1 MQLHHYFQNKLFMF
15 LAAVCPLF
23 LRPHHSLLFTSVYHW
38 YLYWPPDPRRHLNLL
53 PGLRELFFSSFLK
66 PGSKCQN
73 YHGWCGE
80 YWLLSFFPP
89 LLLFPHS
96 TLLPHPS
103 RIPTSAAPFCEK
115 YLLIALKGA
124 SLEYH
129 PNSFSWF
136 TNPCMIWLSLHI
148 WLTFLSVPQY
158 TKCVSSTWN
167 ALLSD
172 L

>member
-1 MQLHHYFQNKLFMF
+1 MPSISQAPPLPIVYICLPLVFI
-15 LAAVCPLF
+15 LATWLQKAFKFASRLKIIV
-23 LRPHHSLLFTSVYHW
+23 
-38 YLYWPPDPRRHLNLL
+38 
-53 PGLRELFFSSFLK
+53 FSSFLK

-89 LLLFPHS
+89 LFLFPHS
-96 TLLPHPS
+96 TLLHRSS
-103 RIPTSAAPFCEK
+103 RIPTSAAPFGEK
-115 YLLIALKGA
+115 YLLIALKRA

-148 WLTFLSVPQY
+148 RLTFLSVPQY
-158 TKCVSSTWN
+158 TKFISSTWN
-167 ALLSD
+167 AFLSD

>member
-1 MQLHHYFQNKLFMF
+1 MPSISQAPPLPIVYICLPLVFI
-15 LAAVCPLF
+15 LATWLQKAFKFASRLKRIV
-23 LRPHHSLLFTSVYHW
+23 
-38 YLYWPPDPRRHLNLL
+38 
-53 PGLRELFFSSFLK
+53 FSGFLK

-73 YHGWCGE
+73 YHG
-80 YWLLSFFPP
+80 LLSFFPP
-89 LLLFPHS
+89 LFLFPHS
-96 TLLPHPS
+96 TLLPLPS

-115 YLLIALKGA
+115 YLLITLKRA

-136 TNPCMIWLSLHI
+136 TNPCMIWLSFHI
-148 WLTFLSVPQY
+148 RLTFLSVPQY
-158 TKCVSSTWN
+158 TKFVSSTWN